1 MNNVSQIIKK
11 LNRNVSNKKQK
22 QTNPCNCR
30 NKNECPLNGN
40 RRVQK
45 VIYKCSVS
53 ATQTFKQCVY
63 LEIAEGNCKQ
73 RLYNHRQS
81 FKDKKHRNDASLS
94 SYLWDLKENHNQI
107 PKWTFSIVRFAPGY
121 SDISKRCLLCLH
133 EKLLILNYHNP
144 AELLNKTSE
153 LMTKCRPK
161 NKLFA
166 K

>member
-40 RRVQK
+40 CRVQK

-63 LEIAEGNCKQ
+63 LGIAEGNWKQ

-81 FKDKKHRNDASLS
+81 FKDKKNRNGASLS

-107 PKWTFSIVRFAPGY
+107 PK
-121 SDISKRCLLCLH
+121 
-133 EKLLILNYHNP
+133 
-144 AELLNKTSE
+144 
-153 LMTKCRPK
+153 
-161 NKLFA
+161 
-166 K
+166 